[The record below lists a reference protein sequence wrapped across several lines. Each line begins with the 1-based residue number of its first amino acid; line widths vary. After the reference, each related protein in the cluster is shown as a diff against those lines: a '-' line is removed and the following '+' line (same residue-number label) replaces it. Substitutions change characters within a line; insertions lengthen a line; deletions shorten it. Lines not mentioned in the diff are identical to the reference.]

1 MDLGLVISNDG
12 YKFREREIASLSHYF
27 PRLPSADQGQ
37 HHIASDDGLPHDII
51 GRVQL
56 VWLKA
61 PRFCL
66 EIPKRFAQSCQGS
79 RQTC

>member
-56 VWLKA
+56 V
-61 PRFCL
+61 
-66 EIPKRFAQSCQGS
+66 
-79 RQTC
+79 